1 MVAPTILWRYILR
14 DTLMHTLLG
23 LFAFTV
29 LLVGQNVM
37 RLLDDLLAAGVSAG
51 TLASLV
57 AVVLPS
63 YLAYAIPTS
72 LLFGVLL
79 TFGRLSA
86 DGEVVA
92 IRAAGISV
100 PRLLP
105 PVLALGLVCAAATGY
120 LQFELE
126 PASRHKLK
134 TLVKSLAGALEVIE
148 PGEFKNLGG
157 RTVYVAERGD
167 ETCRYRGVLIGDLT
181 ERPRPVFISAR
192 CAGLENGDG
201 GLGLE
206 LRDGSIHFSDTRDD
220 RYRHISFAKMRIG
233 IATEDYM
240 RSRKRGR
247 DYTYAELL
255 ELKRQFARGEQPVIR
270 SGHGETTVDVQL
282 HRRVAFSLA
291 SVFLG
296 LLAVPLGVRPL
307 RTGRSAGAIVA
318 IGLMALYWLL
328 FAAGEMTAER
338 GLVPVW
344 LGVWTANIVVCVVS
358 VLLIR
363 ATDRGDT

>member
-1 MVAPTILWRYILR
+1 MVAPTILWRYILL
-14 DTLMHTLLG
+14 DVLLHTLLG
-23 LFAFTV
+23 LLAFTV

-37 RLLDDLLAAGVSAG
+37 RLLEELLAANIGVG

-105 PVLALGLVCAAATGY
+105 PVLALGLVCSGVTAY

-126 PASRHKLK
+126 PASRHKLR
-134 TLVKSLAGALEVIE
+134 TAVKALAGALEVIE
-148 PGEFKNLGG
+148 PGEFKRLGG

-181 ERPRPVFISAR
+181 GASRPVFISAQ
-192 CAGLENGDG
+192 CAALDSDAD

-206 LRDGSIHFSDTRDD
+206 LRDGSIHVSDARDD
-220 RYRHISFAKMRIG
+220 RYRRISFAKMRIG
-233 IATEDYM
+233 VAAEDYLQ
-240 RSRKRGR
+240 SHKRLR
-247 DYTYAELL
+247 DFTYSELL
-255 ELKRQFARGEQPVIR
+255 ELKQQFARGEQPQLR
-270 SGHGETTVDVQL
+270 GSRGEVSVDVQL
-282 HRRVAFSLA
+282 QRRVAFSLA
-291 SVFLG
+291 SLFLG

-307 RTGRSAGAIVA
+307 RSGRSAGALIA
-318 IGLMALYWLL
+318 IALMAL
-328 FAAGEMTAER
+328 
-338 GLVPVW
+338 
-344 LGVWTANIVVCVVS
+344 
-358 VLLIR
+358 
-363 ATDRGDT
+363 